1 MKCNLET
8 IRSKEVIDIKTGER
22 LGFIDDAELD
32 LSEASVKSFVIYG
45 RERFFG
51 LFGREEDIVIP
62 CGEIEVIGQDVML
75 VNRKEEVQQ
84 TRVTKYRRFQ
94 PESLFK

>member
-22 LGFIDDAELD
+22 LGFIDDAEFD
-32 LSEASVKSFVIYG
+32 LSQSAVKSFIIYG

-62 CGEIEVIGQDVML
+62 CCEIEVIGQDVML
-75 VNRKEEVQQ
+75 VNRKEEAR
-84 TRVTKYRRFQ
+84 RVRTTKYRRFQ